1 MNCSDTNNPD
11 IMTRNIFTAILRN
24 LRKNAVFSSINIF
37 GLTLGITSFILM
49 FLFVVSELSYDRYH
63 EKADR
68 IHRLCIRAMVGNTKI
83 NQTWSSARMFREMRE
98 RYPEIESGVK
108 LTGWNDVLVRIGEKT
123 FTAPVAMFADSTIFD
138 VFTLPL
144 VSGNPATALCRPN
157 TVILSETEA
166 RKYFGEVNPVGKIIE
181 IDTSGFG
188 RFEVTGVFK
197 DIPANS
203 HFHFGLIASL
213 ATFPALLNEQ
223 EWTANN
229 FVTYFLLRKG
239 ASAKDL
245 ENKLKLY
252 VLEKAGVQRY
262 KEALAQ
268 GNYWEFF
275 LQPLTSIHLHSDLN
289 GEFEPNGNIR
299 YVYIFMVIAFFV
311 LIIACINFMNLSTAK
326 STLRAREVGIRK
338 ASGST
343 RAVLVRQFLFESFV
357 LTLMSTLLA
366 LVVVKLL
373 LPFYGDW
380 VGRELSFNLFS
391 SAWVIPS
398 LLTFVIVVGFIA
410 GVYPAFFMSAFNP
423 VKVLKAQVLTETKGI
438 GLRNLLVIVQF
449 SASIFL
455 IIGTMIISQQM
466 NYIQN
471 KDVGFI
477 KENLLILRTPANF
490 ALTSKAFQDEIK
502 QQPGISGMAASNTLP
517 GFSFSNWGFGAE
529 GVDKNFTLNII
540 RCDTGF
546 ATTMGFR
553 MAEGRFFSPGF
564 PTDSTGI
571 VLNETAVRVLGLKN
585 PIGTKMF
592 DFSRPQHNYH
602 VIGVVKDFNYESV
615 HATIRPMGLVNLN
628 GSPAGYLTIR
638 YRPGKSTEITA
649 LVKRTW
655 ERLMPGTPFSAS
667 YMEED
672 YKNLYRNEIQTK
684 QVFTM
689 LAGLSIIVAILG
701 LLGLASFMAQRR
713 TREIAVRKVSGAG
726 VTQIIS
732 LLTGKFVHWVLV
744 SFVLTCPVAWWVM
757 NNWLQNFA
765 YRISM
770 SAWIFLFS
778 GAFALALVIITV
790 GLVTY
795 RAASVN
801 PAESMKYE

>member
-1 MNCSDTNNPD
+1 
-11 IMTRNIFTAILRN
+11 MTRIIFTAILRN
-24 LRKNAVFSSINIF
+24 IRKNAVFSSINIF
-37 GLTLGITSFILM
+37 GLTVGIASFIVML
-49 FLFVVSELSYDRYH
+49 LFVVSELSYDRYH
-63 EKADR
+63 ENADR
-68 IHRLCIRAMVGNTKI
+68 IHRLGIRAMVGNTKI

-98 RYPEIESGVK
+98 RYPEIEAGVK
-108 LTGWNDVLVRIGEKT
+108 LFSWNDVPVRIGENT
-123 FTAPVAMFADSTIFD
+123 FTDPVVMFADSTIFD

-144 VSGNPATALCRPN
+144 ISGNPSTALSRPN
-157 TVILSETEA
+157 TVMISETEA
-166 RKYFGEVNPVGKIIE
+166 QKYFGEQNPVGKIME

-203 HFHFGLIASL
+203 HFHFGLLASL
-213 ATFPALLNEQ
+213 STFPGLANEK

-239 ASAKDL
+239 ASAKEL
-245 ENKLKLY
+245 ENKLKFY
-252 VLEKAGVQRY
+252 VLEIAGVARY

-289 GEFEPNGNIR
+289 GEFESNGNIR

-326 STLRAREVGIRK
+326 SALRAREVGIRK

-343 RAVLVRQFLFESFV
+343 RAVLIRQFLFESMV
-357 LTLMSTLLA
+357 LTFLA
-366 LVVVKLL
+366 TILAIVIVKLV

-391 SAWVIPS
+391 SAYIIPGLLVFVVVI
-398 LLTFVIVVGFIA
+398 GFFA
-410 GVYPAFFMSAFNP
+410 GIYPAFFLSSFNP
-423 VKVLKAQVLTETKGI
+423 VKVLKAQVLSESKGI

-455 IIGTMIISQQM
+455 IIGTMIISKQM
-466 NYIQN
+466 SFIQN
-471 KDVGFI
+471 KDVGFV
-477 KENLLILRTPANF
+477 KENLLILRTPAHF
-490 ALTSKAFQDEIK
+490 ATVSQAFRDEIK
-502 QQPGISGMAASNTLP
+502 QQPGILAMGTSSSLP
-517 GFSFSNWGFGAE
+517 GFSFNNLGFGAE
-529 GVDKNFTLNII
+529 GVDKNFTLNRIK
-540 RCDTGF
+540 CDTGF
-546 ATTMGFR
+546 AKTMGFR
-553 MAEGRFFSPGF
+553 MAEGRFFSPEF

-571 VLNETAVRVLGLKN
+571 VLNETAVRILGLKN

-592 DFSRPQHNYH
+592 DFARNQHKYH
-602 VIGVVKDFNYESV
+602 VIGVVKDFNYESA

-628 GSPAGYLTIR
+628 GSPGSYMTIR
-638 YRPGKSTEITA
+638 YQPGKSSEITA
-649 LVKRTW
+649 SVKRTW
-655 ERLMPGTPFSAS
+655 ERLLPGTPFSMS

-726 VTQIIS
+726 VSQIIR
-732 LLTGKFVHWVLV
+732 LLTGKFVNWVLV
-744 SFVLTCPVAWWVM
+744 SFVLICPVAWWVM

-770 SAWIFLFS
+770 SAWIFLLS
-778 GAFALALVIITV
+778 GAIALVLVILTV

-795 RAASVN
+795 RAASAN

>member
-1 MNCSDTNNPD
+1 
-11 IMTRNIFTAILRN
+11 MTRTIFTAILRN
-24 LRKNAVFSSINIF
+24 IRKNAVFSSINIF
-37 GLTLGITSFILM
+37 GLTLGIASFILM

-63 EKADR
+63 ENADR
-68 IHRLCIRAMVGNTKI
+68 ISRLCIRAMVGNTKI

-123 FTAPVAMFADSTIFD
+123 FTTPVAMFADSTIFD

-144 VSGNPATALCRPN
+144 ISGNPATALSRPN
-157 TVILSETEA
+157 TVIISETEA
-166 RKYFGEVNPVGKIIE
+166 RKYFGDQNPVGKIIE

-197 DIPANS
+197 DIPTNS
-203 HFHFGLIASL
+203 HFHFGLLASL
-213 ATFPALLNEQ
+213 STFPGLLNEQ

-229 FVTYFLLRKG
+229 FITYFLLRKG
-239 ASAKDL
+239 ASAKEL
-245 ENKLKLY
+245 ENKLKFY
-252 VLEKAGVQRY
+252 VLEIAGVERY

-289 GEFEPNGNIR
+289 GEFEPNGSIK
-299 YVYIFMVIAFFV
+299 YVYIFMIIAFFV

-343 RAVLVRQFLFESFV
+343 RTVLIRQFLFESLV
-357 LTLMSTLLA
+357 LTLLSTILA

-373 LPFYGDW
+373 VPLYGDW

-398 LLTFVIVVGFIA
+398 LLTFVIVVGLVA
-410 GVYPAFFMSAFNP
+410 GVYPAFFMSGFNP

-466 NYIQN
+466 NFILN

-477 KENLLILRTPANF
+477 KENLIILRTPANF
-490 ALTSKAFQDEIK
+490 AMMSKAFQDEIK
-502 QQPGISGMAASNTLP
+502 QQPGILGMTISSSLP
-517 GFSFSNWGFGAE
+517 GFSFNNLGFGAE
-529 GVDKNFTLNII
+529 GIDKNFTLNLI

-546 ATTMGFR
+546 AKNMGFR
-553 MAEGRFFSPGF
+553 MAEGRFFSPEF

-571 VLNETAVRVLGLKN
+571 VLNETAVRILGLKN
-585 PIGTKMF
+585 PIGTRMF
-592 DFSRPQHNYH
+592 DFARTPHKYH

-628 GSPAGYLTIR
+628 GSPGSYMTIR
-638 YRPGKSTEITA
+638 FQPGKSSEITA
-649 LVKRTW
+649 SIKSTW
-655 ERLMPGTPFSAS
+655 ERLLPGTPFSMS

-689 LAGLSIIVAILG
+689 LAGLSIMVAILG

-726 VTQIIS
+726 VSQIIR
-732 LLTGKFVHWVLV
+732 LFTGKFVNWVLL

-757 NNWLQNFA
+757 DKWLQNFA
-765 YRISM
+765 YRVSM
-770 SAWIFLFS
+770 SVWVFILS
-778 GAFALALVIITV
+778 GAIALALVIVTV
-790 GLVTY
+790 GLVTL

>member
-1 MNCSDTNNPD
+1 
-11 IMTRNIFTAILRN
+11 MTRTIFTAIFRN

-49 FLFVVSELSYDRYH
+49 FLFVVSELSYDRHH

-108 LTGWNDVLVRIGEKT
+108 LAGWNEVLVRIGEKT

-144 VSGNPATALCRPN
+144 VSGNPATALSRPN
-157 TVILSETEA
+157 TVMLSETEA
-166 RKYFGEVNPVGKIIE
+166 RKYFGDQNPVGKVME
-181 IDTSGFG
+181 IDTAGFG

-213 ATFPALLNEQ
+213 ATFPGFLNEQ

-229 FVTYFLLRKG
+229 FITYFLLRKG
-239 ASAKDL
+239 ASAKEL
-245 ENKLKLY
+245 ENKLKFY
-252 VLEKAGVQRY
+252 VLETAGVQRY

-289 GEFEPNGNIR
+289 GEFEPNGNIK
-299 YVYIFMVIAFFV
+299 YVYIFMIIAFFV

-326 STLRAREVGIRK
+326 SALRAREVGIRK

-343 RAVLVRQFLFESFV
+343 RAILIRQFLSESVV
-357 LTLMSTLLA
+357 LTLISTILA
-366 LVVVKLL
+366 IVIVKLL
-373 LPFYGDW
+373 LPLYGNW

-391 SAWVIPS
+391 SAWIIPG
-398 LLTFVIVVGFIA
+398 LLVFVLTVGFVA
-410 GVYPAFFMSAFNP
+410 GIYPAFIMSAFNP

-438 GLRNLLVIVQF
+438 GLRNLLVIIQF

-466 NYIQN
+466 NFIQH
-471 KDVGFI
+471 KDVGFV
-477 KENLLILRTPANF
+477 KENLLILRTPAHFSTIGN
-490 ALTSKAFQDEIK
+490 AFREEIK
-502 QQPGISGMAASNTLP
+502 QQPGILGMSASSSLP
-517 GFSFSNWGFGAE
+517 GFSFNNQGFGAE
-529 GVDKNFTLNII
+529 GVEKNFTLNLI

-546 ATTMGFR
+546 AKTMGFR
-553 MAEGRFFSPGF
+553 MAEGRFFSPEF

-571 VLNETAVRVLGLKN
+571 VLNETAVRLLGLKN
-585 PIGTKMF
+585 PIGAKMF
-592 DFSRPQHNYH
+592 DFARPPHKYH
-602 VIGVVKDFNYESV
+602 VIGVVRDFNYESV
-615 HATIRPMGLVNLN
+615 HATIRPMGLINLN
-628 GSPAGYLTIR
+628 GPPGSYLTIR
-638 YRPGKSTEITA
+638 YQPGNSSEITA
-649 LVKRTW
+649 TVKRTW
-655 ERLMPGTPFSAS
+655 ERLLPGTPFSMS

-672 YKNLYRNEIQTK
+672 YKNLYRNEIRMK
-684 QVFTM
+684 QLFTM
-689 LAGLSIIVAILG
+689 GAGLSIMVAILG
-701 LLGLASFMAQRR
+701 LLGLASFMAQRK

-732 LLTGKFVHWVLV
+732 LLTGKFVNWVLI

-765 YRISM
+765 YRVSM

-778 GAFALALVIITV
+778 GAIALALVIITV
-790 GLVTY
+790 GLITY

>member
-1 MNCSDTNNPD
+1 MIRTIFNSTL
-11 IMTRNIFTAILRN
+11 RNIRVNAI
-24 LRKNAVFSSINIF
+24 FSSINIF
-37 GLTLGITSFILM
+37 GLTLGIASFLLM

-63 EKADR
+63 ENADR

-83 NQTWSSARMFREMRE
+83 NQTYSSARMFREMRE
-98 RYPEIESGVK
+98 RYPEIETGVK
-108 LTGWNDVLVRIGEKT
+108 LFSWNDVLIRIDEKT

-157 TVILSETEA
+157 TAVISETEA
-166 RKYFGEVNPVGKIIE
+166 RRYFGEVNPVGKIME
-181 IDTSGFG
+181 IDTGGFG

-203 HFHFGLIASL
+203 HFHFGLLASL
-213 ATFPALLNEQ
+213 ATFPGFINEQ

-229 FVTYFLLRKG
+229 FVAYFLLRQG
-239 ASAKDL
+239 ASAKEL
-245 ENKLKLY
+245 ENKMKFY
-252 VLEKAGVQRY
+252 VLETTGVQRY

-289 GEFEPNGNIR
+289 GEFEPNGNIK

-311 LIIACINFMNLSTAK
+311 LVIACINFMNLSTAK

-343 RAVLVRQFLFESFV
+343 RAMLIRQFLFESLF
-357 LTLMSTLLA
+357 LTILSTALA
-366 LVVVKLL
+366 LVIVKLIS
-373 LPFYGDW
+373 PFYGDW

-391 SAWVIPS
+391 SAWIIPG
-398 LLTFVIVVGFIA
+398 LLAFVLIVGFFA
-410 GVYPAFFMSAFNP
+410 GVYPALFMSAFNP
-423 VKVLKAQVLTETKGI
+423 VRVLKAQVLSENKGI

-455 IIGTMIISQQM
+455 IIGTMIISKQM
-466 NYIQN
+466 NFIQN
-471 KDVGFI
+471 RDVGFV
-477 KENLLILRTPANF
+477 KENLLILRTPAQF
-490 ALTSKAFQDEIK
+490 ANISKAFQEEIK
-502 QQPGISGMAASNTLP
+502 QQPGILGMAASTSLP

-529 GVDKNFTLNII
+529 GIDQGFSLNLI

-546 ATTMGFR
+546 AQTMGFR

-571 VLNETAVRVLGLKN
+571 VLNETAVRILGLKN
-585 PIGTKMF
+585 PIGTRMF
-592 DFSRPQHNYH
+592 DFARNPHKYH

-628 GSPAGYLTIR
+628 GLPGSYITIR
-638 YRPGKSTEITA
+638 YQPGKSSEITA
-649 LVKRTW
+649 SVKRTW
-655 ERLMPGTPFSAS
+655 ERLLPGTPLTMSH
-667 YMEED
+667 MEED

-684 QVFTM
+684 QVFTL
-689 LAGLSIIVAILG
+689 LAGLSIVVAILG
-701 LLGLASFMAQRR
+701 LLGLASFMSQRR

-726 VTQIIS
+726 AGQIIR
-732 LLTGKFVHWVLV
+732 LLTGKFVNWVLV

-757 NNWLQNFA
+757 NNWLENFA
-765 YRISM
+765 YRVSM
-770 SAWIFLFS
+770 GVWIFLFS
-778 GAFALALVIITV
+778 GAIALVLVIITV
-790 GLVTY
+790 GLVTF